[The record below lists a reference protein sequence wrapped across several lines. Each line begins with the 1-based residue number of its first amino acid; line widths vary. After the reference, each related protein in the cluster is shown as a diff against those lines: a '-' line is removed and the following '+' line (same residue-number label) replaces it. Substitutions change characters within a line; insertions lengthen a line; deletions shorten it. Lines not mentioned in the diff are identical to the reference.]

1 MERWWKKIEE
11 NKSLITI
18 KQIPVI
24 EAHLDQFS
32 ASLKEKIEFA
42 NSLVCTEDSISKVKQ
57 IRADITKYFNELE
70 KIRKAVKCKVLEPYE
85 AFEKIYKEKI
95 EIPYKESDEKLKSKI
110 DEINNKLKEDIKAEV
125 VEYFN
130 ECLASYGI
138 DFVTFDRANI
148 KILLSESIS
157 SLKKQAKAF
166 VEKIHNDLQ
175 LIDTQEHRDE
185 ILIEYKESLNVSD
198 AILKVTNRH
207 KELERVKQD
216 SEQRKL
222 QQERLNETEKAVDN
236 IIAPPTEI
244 NNKILTAVFEVK
256 GTKDQLKRLVCFM
269 KQNKIEYRDI

>member
-1 MERWWKKIEE
+1 M
-11 NKSLITI
+11 
-18 KQIPVI
+18 
-24 EAHLDQFS
+24 
-32 ASLKEKIEFA
+32 
-42 NSLVCTEDSISKVKQ
+42 
-57 IRADITKYFNELE
+57 
-70 KIRKAVKCKVLEPYE
+70 
-85 AFEKIYKEKI
+85 
-95 EIPYKESDEKLKSKI
+95 
-110 DEINNKLKEDIKAEV
+110 
-125 VEYFN
+125 
-130 ECLASYGI
+130 
-138 DFVTFDRANI
+138 
-148 KILLSESIS
+148 
-157 SLKKQAKAF
+157 KKQAKAF

-185 ILIEYKESLNVSD
+185 ILVEYKESLNVSD

-244 NNKILTAVFEVK
+244 NNEILTAVFEVK